1 MMVQPFASMSQTVFS
16 MKKQSTILIG
26 GGTGLIGQACIR
38 QFRKNGYNSILAPSR
53 QELDL
58 TDYNSVRTYFDNNKI
73 DVVVLA
79 AGKVGGILENKN
91 NPIDFLNTNLLIQL
105 NVSAAAQ
112 HSSCQKVVLFG
123 SSCMYPKICQ
133 QPMQESDLFT
143 GKMEPTSMAYAVSK
157 IAGLQLGF
165 SYNKQ
170 FSSDKFLCT
179 IPNSAYG
186 PGDNFNPESGHVLSA
201 FLHRFHEA
209 KQNADD
215 HITLWGSGTPRRE
228 FVYSE
233 DIADAI
239 IFMLEN
245 GVSTVDKP
253 INIGTGIDFSI
264 KELAQTI
271 KTELGYE
278 GEILWDTS
286 KPDGAPQKLLDC
298 STLNKLGWR
307 ARTELKHGIEKT
319 YDWYL
324 RNKV

>member
-1 MMVQPFASMSQTVFS
+1 MSQTVSS
-16 MKKQSTILIG
+16 MEKQSTILIA
-26 GGTGLIGQACIR
+26 GGTGLIGQACVR
-38 QFRKNGYNSILAPSR
+38 AFRKKGYDTILAPSR

-58 TDYNSVRTYFDNNKI
+58 TDSKSVTAYFANNKI

-91 NPIDFLNTNLLIQL
+91 NPVDFLNTNLLIQL

-112 HSSCQKVVLFG
+112 HSDCQKVVLFG
-123 SSCMYPKICQ
+123 SSCMYPKECR
-133 QPMQESDLFT
+133 QPMHESDLFT

-165 SYNKQ
+165 SYNQQ
-170 FSSDKFLCT
+170 FGSDKFLCI

-201 FLHRFHEA
+201 LLHRFHQA
-209 KQNADD
+209 KRNADD
-215 HITLWGSGTPRRE
+215 HVTLWGSGTPRRE
-228 FVYSE
+228 FVYSD

-239 IFMLEN
+239 IFLLEN
-245 GVSTVDKP
+245 GVSTVDEP

-271 KTELGYE
+271 KTEIGYK
-278 GEILWDTS
+278 GEILWDKS
-286 KPDGAPQKLLDC
+286 KPDGAPRKLLDS
-298 STLNKLGWR
+298 STLQKLGWR
-307 ARTELKHGIEKT
+307 AKTELKYGIEKT

-324 RNKV
+324 ENKV